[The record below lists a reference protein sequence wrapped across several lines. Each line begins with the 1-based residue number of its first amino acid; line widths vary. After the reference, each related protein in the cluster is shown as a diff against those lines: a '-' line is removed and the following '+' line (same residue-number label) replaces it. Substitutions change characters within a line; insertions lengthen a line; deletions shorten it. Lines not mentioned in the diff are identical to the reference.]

1 MRIEVN
7 ATEDEEQALERIV
20 LGGPKG
26 AIVLA
31 GTATSVV
38 VLVWIV
44 FYVFVFLPR
53 GVIR

>member
-1 MRIEVN
+1 VGIEVN

-31 GTATSVV
+31 GSATGIV
-38 VLVWIV
+38 VLIWIV
-44 FYVFVFLPR
+44 FYVLVFLPR
-53 GVIR
+53 GVIQ